1 MGSIGEELLAA
12 RQKKNISLDEIAE
25 QTHISRRHLD
35 NLEKDRLDQL
45 PGGELRWLILRQYAQ
60 ILDLDTEN
68 LYHRYRVI
76 SGTPHPSQA
85 RTAPKQNRIAA
96 HRPFFR
102 FLFTSLVTILL
113 LVLGGLGLYHEI
125 VSRQAEIQNAQTAA
139 QTANLQDLPL
149 LLATT
154 TTQAPDPAAPSS
166 TLPGTSVP
174 ATLPPVNNNGAPYAL
189 NLWIEFQA
197 PCWVSVN
204 VDGRQVTRQEF
215 YRGEKLPF
223 RANNQIALILGNA
236 GGVSIQINGSPLRRL
251 GSLGEVKRLI
261 FTPDNYREYLA
272 ESEATPS
279 P

>member
-1 MGSIGEELLAA
+1 MGTIGEELKAA
-12 RQKKNISLDEIAE
+12 RLKKSLDLEEIAE

-60 ILDLDTEN
+60 LLDLNTED
-68 LYHRYRVI
+68 LYRRYRQFSSTQIKGPVI
-76 SGTPHPSQA
+76 PAGKRS
-85 RTAPKQNRIAA
+85 RLAA

-102 FLFTSLVTILL
+102 FVFTTLVTVVL
-113 LVLGGLGLYHEI
+113 LVLGGLGLWHEI
-125 VSRQAEIQNAQTAA
+125 SSRQTEIQNAQTAA
-139 QTANLQDLPL
+139 QAPSLQDLPL
-149 LLATT
+149 LTMTT
-154 TTQAPDPAAPSS
+154 TTLAADPGLSPPTSVGMSSSS
-166 TLPGTSVP
+166 TLP
-174 ATLPPVNNNGAPYAL
+174 ATNNAITYAM

-223 RANNQIALILGNA
+223 RANNQVSLILGNA
-236 GGVSIQINGSPLRRL
+236 GGVNIQINGSPMRKL
-251 GSLGEVKRLI
+251 GALGEVKRLI
-261 FTPDNYREYLA
+261 FTPDNYKEYLA
-272 ESEATPS
+272 EAPPPS